1 MSKYKEACPVCGAR
15 VEWEY
20 GEDDGR
26 DVTCAECHVPLV
38 IIVPFFKTTD
48 SGYLLRVSPK
58 AMATLREAYKA

>member
-20 GEDDGR
+20 GNSEH
-26 DVTCAECHVPLV
+26 VITCGECHVPLSIV
-38 IIVPFFKTTD
+38 VPFFKQTD